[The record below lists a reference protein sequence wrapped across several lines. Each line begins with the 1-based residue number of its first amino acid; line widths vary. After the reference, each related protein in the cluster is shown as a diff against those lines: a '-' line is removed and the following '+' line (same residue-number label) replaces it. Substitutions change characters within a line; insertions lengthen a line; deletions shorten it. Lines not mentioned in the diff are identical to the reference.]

1 MKFAVGIAAVL
12 VLASGFALAAPNET
26 TSKDASATASKQTS
40 TRKDCSTI
48 KSTTVRQ
55 ACLDR
60 EAAEHPGRPQSANM
74 SDAVDD
80 LQRENDRLSKKL
92 QGICRGC

>member
-1 MKFAVGIAAVL
+1 MKFALGIAAVL
-12 VLASGFALAAPNET
+12 TLASGFALAAPNET
-26 TSKDASATASKQTS
+26 ASKDASATASKQKS

-60 EAAEHPGRPQSANM
+60 EAAEHSGQTQSTSM
-74 SDAVDD
+74 GDAVDG
-80 LQRENDRLSKKL
+80 LQRENDLLAKKL

>member
-26 TSKDASATASKQTS
+26 APKDASATAPKQTS

-60 EAAEHPGRPQSANM
+60 EAAERPGRPQSTNM

-80 LQRENDRLSKKL
+80 LQRENDRLAKKL